1 MEWRKGLSAGE
12 AFAMAHGLSFA
23 EYGGDCCKCKS
34 SPGQLVVE
42 LNFSLALYA
51 IVLVPL
57 NCLSSCADCNSP
69 SEQLGR

>member
-1 MEWRKGLSAGE
+1 MELRKGLSAVE

-42 LNFSLALYA
+42 LNFYPALYV
-51 IVLVPL
+51 IVLVML
-57 NCLSSCADCNSP
+57 NCLSSCADCSSP
-69 SEQLGR
+69 SVQLGR